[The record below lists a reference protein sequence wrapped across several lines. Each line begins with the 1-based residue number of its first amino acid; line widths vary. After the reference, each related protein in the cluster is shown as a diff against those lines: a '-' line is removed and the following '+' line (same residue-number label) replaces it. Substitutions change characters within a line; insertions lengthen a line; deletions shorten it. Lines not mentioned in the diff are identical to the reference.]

1 MGGRTV
7 RCLITGGAGFI
18 GSNLTDKLLQRGDE
32 VVVVDNESAES
43 NLKFYWNPN
52 ASNYPVDI
60 CDYNALSWIFKHEKP
75 EVIFHMAAEA
85 RIQPSIKQPQKA
97 CQVNFVGTCNILQA
111 AREFNAKR
119 VIYSSTSSMYG
130 RINTPPLVETM
141 PKDCLTPYS
150 VSKAAG
156 EDLCKVYNNIYSVE
170 TITLRYFNVYGS
182 RQPIKGH
189 YAPVIGKFIEQK
201 NEGKPMTVVGD
212 GLQTRDFTHIKDVV
226 NANIL
231 AAETKKPEALGQ
243 VVNIGAGEPY
253 TILDIVKLIGGEY
266 IHIDERPGEAR
277 HTLADSTKAKNV
289 LGWEPQKSLS
299 EYLKLI

>member
-1 MGGRTV
+1 MK
-7 RCLITGGAGFI
+7 CLITGGAGFI
-18 GSNLTDKLLQRGDE
+18 GSNLADELLQRGDE

-43 NLKFYWNPN
+43 NLKFYWNQN

-60 CDYNALSWIFKHEKP
+60 CDYNALSWVFRHEKP
-75 EVIFHMAAEA
+75 EIIFHMAAEA

-111 AREFNAKR
+111 AREFKAKR

-156 EDLCKVYNNIYSVE
+156 EDLCRVYNNIYSVE

-226 NANIL
+226 NANVL

-243 VVNIGAGEPY
+243 VFNIGAGKPY
-253 TILDIVKLIGGEY
+253 TILDIAKLVGGEY

-277 HTLADSTKAKNV
+277 HTLADCAKARKI
-289 LGWEPQKSLS
+289 LGWKPEKSIS
-299 EYLKLI
+299 DYLKLI